1 MSMEN
6 NIKNWLV
13 LDNKIKQLNQQIS
26 ELREKKNSYK
36 NNIYEHFQRNNL
48 NHATIKIGDDYL
60 KFVETK
66 QQSPISYK
74 FLIKALKNYLT
85 DENDIEKII
94 NYIKTNRE
102 NKIINDIK
110 RFNK

>member
-36 NNIYEHFQRNNL
+36 NDIYQDF
-48 NHATIKIGDDYL
+48 
-60 KFVETK
+60 
-66 QQSPISYK
+66 
-74 FLIKALKNYLT
+74 
-85 DENDIEKII
+85 
-94 NYIKTNRE
+94 
-102 NKIINDIK
+102 
-110 RFNK
+110 